1 MPIPIYNERP
11 PGQASPHRPQQGEAI
26 RMPDLYGKIRTKS
39 SPTETR
45 HHSAQKGKAVQV

>member
-11 PGQASPHRPQQGEAI
+11 PGQASPHRPQQGEAL
-26 RMPDLYGKIRTKS
+26 RLPDLYGKIRTES

-45 HHSAQKGKAVQV
+45 DHGAQKREAVQV